1 MKEFFGFGGYQR
13 TPEGFLSWQHL
24 VFVSAATVIMI
35 CLAAYLGLK
44 RRHSDHKTK
53 NKVIAVT
60 AIVFDV
66 LEISRIVF
74 LCFRNENPW
83 DWLHNLPLF
92 LCTISLIAL
101 PLAAF
106 SSGRLQEAALDFA
119 FIFGML
125 GGILGN
131 YGAGQNYN
139 AYPVISFDNVS
150 SCIMHSIT
158 GFASFYIAF
167 AGMASMKKKNIWLTF
182 CILFG
187 FCGAAYIANI
197 TIPYN
202 YMFLMRGDGTPYD
215 IFYNLVNGSPVLYPL
230 TVVGLFVLYIVV
242 FYTVF
247 YMIRKRKEKRQNEKS

>member
-139 AYPVISFDNVS
+139 AYPVI
-150 SCIMHSIT
+150 
-158 GFASFYIAF
+158 
-167 AGMASMKKKNIWLTF
+167 MKKKNIWLTF